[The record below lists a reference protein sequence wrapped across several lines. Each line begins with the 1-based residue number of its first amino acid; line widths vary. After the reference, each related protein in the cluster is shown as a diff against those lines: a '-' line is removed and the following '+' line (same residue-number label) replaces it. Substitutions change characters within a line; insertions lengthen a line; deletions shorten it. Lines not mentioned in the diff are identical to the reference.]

1 MEIIVIVVTQI
12 CAGARTSPL
21 LLSYALFHLSNAS
34 VVAVSSYS
42 IDVLLLF
49 AYVCVKI
56 NPFFI
61 VPLLQITTAGTSV
74 FIVVKIFLFS
84 VSTCYN
90 ISCI

>member
-1 MEIIVIVVTQI
+1 MQL

-21 LLSYALFHLSNAS
+21 LLSYALCHLSNAS

-56 NPFFI
+56 IPFFI
-61 VPLLQITTAGTSV
+61 V
-74 FIVVKIFLFS
+74 
-84 VSTCYN
+84 
-90 ISCI
+90 